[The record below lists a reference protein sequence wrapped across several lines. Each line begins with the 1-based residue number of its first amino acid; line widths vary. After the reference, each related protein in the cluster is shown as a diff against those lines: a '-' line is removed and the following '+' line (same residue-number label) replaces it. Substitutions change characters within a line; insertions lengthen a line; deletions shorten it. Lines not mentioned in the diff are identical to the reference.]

1 MAGEHVEDRVRTVQI
16 EARARNI
23 SHNVRCLE
31 CGHQSIEESQADI
44 AVRLRKVI
52 RDELRAGKTDQEIY
66 TKLTTEYGEAILYSP
81 AFDAQTAVLWVGPV
95 VLVGAIAGATFYRGK
110 TKQRD
115 LGRMADMLLHNIP
128 LTPTERHVLKSL
140 VLPPSLPN
148 RGTQWSWPFMRK

>member
-1 MAGEHVEDRVRTVQI
+1 
-16 EARARNI
+16 
-23 SHNVRCLE
+23 
-31 CGHQSIEESQADI
+31 
-44 AVRLRKVI
+44 VI

-140 VLPPSLPN
+140 VLPPSLRN